1 MTSNVIDAPVLEGD
15 PLKRYEWAVLLGL
28 EPELAVRVAADE
40 SCDLHQVG
48 ELLSSSCPSALAVEL
63 ATPVR

>member
-1 MTSNVIDAPVLEGD
+1 MTAEVIDAPVLEGD

-28 EPELAVRVAADE
+28 EHELAVRVAADE
-40 SCDLHQVG
+40 SCDLHRVN
-48 ELLSSSCPSALAVEL
+48 ELLVSSCPPVLAVEL